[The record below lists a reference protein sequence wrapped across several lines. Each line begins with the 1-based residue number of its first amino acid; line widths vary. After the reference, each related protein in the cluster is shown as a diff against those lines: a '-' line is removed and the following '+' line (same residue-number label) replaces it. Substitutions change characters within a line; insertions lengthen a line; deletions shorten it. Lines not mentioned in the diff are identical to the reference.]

1 MNYVENA
8 IEPDKPGILRDRR
21 RSMKPPNS
29 SHPARPS
36 GSSNLARAPSA
47 LIFSSRNMPS
57 SLSRGRSR
65 DEHTEPTRDALIS
78 NQKCNC
84 NVRVTIGTVSIPG

>member
-1 MNYVENA
+1 VSVDMNYAENA

-36 GSSNLARAPSA
+36 GSSNLARVPSA
-47 LIFSSRNMPS
+47 LIFSSRNMPR
-57 SLSRGRSR
+57 LKRARNYR
-65 DEHTEPTRDALIS
+65 PLHRE
-78 NQKCNC
+78 
-84 NVRVTIGTVSIPG
+84 